1 MAVGLLIAIALVGC
15 WGVSLLM
22 LLPFDLAGVSSLGL
36 MAMILGRTFLQTG
49 LFVLAHDAMHGSLVP
64 GRPGVN
70 GAIGRILLCLY
81 GFLPYRECA
90 INHAKHHRYPG
101 EGRDPDFHDGVH
113 CHPIAWYIKFMGE
126 YLLPQQ
132 WPRLLGLWVGFIV
145 ALYCFNQGH
154 ILNGLLFVLLPL
166 GLSSIQLFYFGTY
179 LPHRGDW
186 DGLDSGLENV
196 HHAKTIPY
204 PVVCSF
210 ITCYH
215 FGYHWEHHEYPDVP
229 WYRLPAVHLYQRQN
243 HKIDYVNAN
252 E

>member
-15 WGVSLLM
+15 WSVSLFLM
-22 LLPFDLAGVSSLGL
+22 LPFDLEGISCLGL

-64 GRPGVN
+64 GQPDANR
-70 GAIGRILLCLY
+70 AIGRVLLCLY

-90 INHAKHHRYPG
+90 INHAKHHCYPG

-132 WPRLLGLWVGFIV
+132 RPRLFSLWAGFIV
-145 ALYCFNQGH
+145 ALYYLNQGH

-166 GLSSIQLFYFGTY
+166 GLSSMQLFYFGTY

-186 DGLDSGLENV
+186 EGLDSLGNV

-229 WYRLPAVHLYQRQN
+229 WYRLPAVHIYQRQN